1 MSGAW
6 RPLCWRSSHEPGY
19 RGIDLGV
26 RVALV
31 ALSREGVVAE
41 GVEPVRRAL
50 RVDLKQL
57 EQERLR

>member
-1 MSGAW
+1 MEGGS
-6 RPLCWRSSHEPGY
+6 RLDY
-19 RGIDLGV
+19 IGV

-31 ALSREGVVAE
+31 PLSREGVVSE